1 MSIFDANTGKSRPP
15 FGGSCLQDTP
25 DARVR
30 LAAMTTMASTLAHEV
45 NQPLTAAT
53 NYIHASARRLRNQ
66 GAGHEELLAMIEQA
80 GRETVKAGEI
90 IRRMRSFIVSGKIT
104 GRREDLGAMIEKAA
118 TSLACP
124 DGGAVEI
131 VRCVAPDARFVL
143 AERIQIEQVLANI
156 LNNACEA
163 LDGCAVRRIEIGTAR
178 CGDEI
183 LVQIA
188 DSGPGLSGY
197 ALARL
202 FEPLFTTNAGG
213 MGLGM
218 PISKTIVE
226 AHGGRLW
233 AESPAGGGALFNL
246 SLPAA
251 DQDEIK
257 PWL

>member
-1 MSIFDANTGKSRPP
+1 MSMFDTAASKSRPP
-15 FGGSCLQDTP
+15 FAESCLQDTP

-53 NYIHASARRLRNQ
+53 NYIHASARRLRSR
-66 GAGHEELLAMIEQA
+66 GEGFEDLLAMIEQA
-80 GRETVKAGEI
+80 GHETVKAGEI
-90 IRRMRSFIVSGKIT
+90 IRRMRSFIVSGKIS
-104 GRREDLGAMIEKAA
+104 GVREDLDAMIEKAA
-118 TSLACP
+118 SGLACP

-131 VRCVAPDARFVL
+131 VRSIAPDARFVT

-156 LNNACEA
+156 LTNACEA
-163 LDGCAVRRIEIGTAR
+163 LDGCSVRRIEIGTAR

-218 PISKTIVE
+218 PISKAIVE

-233 AESPAGGGALFNL
+233 AESPAGGGARFSL
-246 SLPAA
+246 SLPAV
-251 DQDEIK
+251 D
-257 PWL
+257 